1 MSATTFR
8 VFVAIAGALLG
19 LGALVL
25 ACQAL
30 TLALIDRLGT
40 VGGLSAAAAA
50 LLALAI
56 IAFWFVT
63 RPGAEVAGETQ
74 EAKPAA
80 AGIIAGLPLGAAMS
94 AVRKHHVALV
104 LAALLLGYMLI
115 RDPGKAMRQMQSI
128 VLGLL

>member
-1 MSATTFR
+1 MSAITFR
-8 VFVAIAGALLG
+8 VFGAIAGALLG
-19 LGALVL
+19 LGAFVL

-40 VGGLSAAAAA
+40 VGGLSAAAAT

-56 IAFWFVT
+56 IA
-63 RPGAEVAGETQ
+63 
-74 EAKPAA
+74 
-80 AGIIAGLPLGAAMS
+80 GLPMDAAMS
-94 AVRKHHVALV
+94 AIRKHPVALV
-104 LAALLLGYMLI
+104 LAALLLGYTLI